1 MPSRKAALVTGGATG
16 IGRSAVLALARAG
29 FDVAVNYSSSETA
42 ARETAAEAEKLGA
55 RTLLVRCDVSDE
67 TGVRAMLRAVE
78 EKFQRLDV
86 LVNNAGTTASWKPKD
101 LETLS
106 LEEWDRVFA
115 VNVRG
120 LFQVT
125 RAAVPLLRKGEKPC
139 VVNTASIVGLRPGPQ
154 PLPYAASKAAVV
166 NLTKTLAWNL
176 GPEIRVN
183 AVAPGWME
191 GDWMKRMLKDKYDD
205 LMGKRAKA
213 TPLKRVVTADDVAET
228 MMSLIQSNRFVTGEV
243 VVIDGGFTGFDLTCC
258 RAWCRSRRNS
268 RSATARR
275 DTGRTSRSP
284 KNFPPCFGRFQDRIA
299 LVDGERR
306 YTYGEIDELSDNL
319 ALNLLELGLK
329 PLDRVVPT
337 LPNIAEFVL
346 LYFALQKIGAIP
358 IAALVDAPLRRNQPV
373 RAALGATACVYP
385 ERQGDFAF
393 EPMIR
398 RVQAENPHARASA
411 FRSPRL
417 QAPASSHEAAPAAE
431 RAEEDPRSIRPT
443 RASSSFRAAPPASRS

>member
-1 MPSRKAALVTGGATG
+1 LPSTKAALVTGGGTG

-29 FDVAVNYSSSETA
+29 FDVALNYSSSEAA
-42 ARETAAEAEKLGA
+42 ARETAAEAEKLGV

-67 TGVRAMLRAVE
+67 AGVRAMLESVERA
-78 EKFQRLDV
+78 FQRLDV
-86 LVNNAGTTASWKPKD
+86 LVNNAGTTASWKPRD

-125 RAAVPLLRKGEKPC
+125 RAAVPLLRKSQGC

-191 GDWMKRMLKDKYDD
+191 GDWMKRMLKEKYDE

-228 MMSLIQSNRFVTGEV
+228 MMSLIQGNRFVTGEV
-243 VVIDGGFTGFDLTCC
+243 VVVDGGF
-258 RAWCRSRRNS
+258 
-268 RSATARR
+268 
-275 DTGRTSRSP
+275 
-284 KNFPPCFGRFQDRIA
+284 
-299 LVDGERR
+299 
-306 YTYGEIDELSDNL
+306 
-319 ALNLLELGLK
+319 
-329 PLDRVVPT
+329 
-337 LPNIAEFVL
+337 
-346 LYFALQKIGAIP
+346 
-358 IAALVDAPLRRNQPV
+358 
-373 RAALGATACVYP
+373 
-385 ERQGDFAF
+385 
-393 EPMIR
+393 
-398 RVQAENPHARASA
+398 
-411 FRSPRL
+411 
-417 QAPASSHEAAPAAE
+417 
-431 RAEEDPRSIRPT
+431 
-443 RASSSFRAAPPASRS
+443 SSST